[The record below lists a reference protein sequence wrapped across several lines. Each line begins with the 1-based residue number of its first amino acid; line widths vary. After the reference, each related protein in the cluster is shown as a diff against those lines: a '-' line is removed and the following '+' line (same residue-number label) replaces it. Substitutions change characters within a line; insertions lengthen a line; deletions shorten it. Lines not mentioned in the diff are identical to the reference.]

1 MIISLLHFLH
11 KYGFLQNLT
20 DESIEISFLNDNM
33 MNLLNLFQFLD
44 WSAQTLLAVGTSE
57 RDRVGALLS
66 VAAIYKH
73 GARADLLP
81 HAQTMLEVV
90 TRYYET

>member
-1 MIISLLHFLH
+1 M
-11 KYGFLQNLT
+11 
-20 DESIEISFLNDNM
+20 
-33 MNLLNLFQFLD
+33 LNLFQFLD